1 MNYKIVK
8 VGVKNMNMFQ
18 AVGIV
23 TAGTLFFQ
31 ITDIGKSV
39 YLRGRD
45 LSQTQRIQSKKTPVE
60 IDRSH
65 RELAKD
71 YAFLHNNPNLE
82 EPMYQRLKHG
92 E

>member
-1 MNYKIVK
+1 
-8 VGVKNMNMFQ
+8 MNMFQ

-23 TAGTLFFQ
+23 TAGTIFFQ
-31 ITDIGKSV
+31 IADIGKSV
-39 YLRGRD
+39 YLEGRD
-45 LSQTQRIQSKKTPVE
+45 LSETQRIQSKKTSFE
-60 IDRSH
+60 IDRSN

-82 EPMYQRLKHG
+82 EPMYRKLKHR